1 MVGFR
6 LQLVDVSS
14 LSVGIHLAVGFR
26 LQLVVVSSLSVG
38 IPFTVGFRLSRS
50 LWLSRSLFLE
60 TFLSLLKS
68 QLSWSLSGTFSYD
81 GISTITETFTNFSF
95 S

>member
-14 LSVGIHLAVGFR
+14 LSVGIHLTVGFR

-60 TFLSLLKS
+60 TFLSLKS
-68 QLSWSLSGTFSYD
+68 QLSRSLSGTFSYD